1 MTSSLQLSLL
11 GGVTLLHNGAPLTS
25 LKSRKALALFLYLA
39 CTGHA
44 HPREALADLLWE
56 ATSTTQ
62 SLSNLRTILSRL
74 PAPLTGSL
82 LIERDAIAID
92 PTSALV
98 VDAGELERALAA
110 APSLLSRESAVQL
123 TLALEKYQGDFL
135 AGFQLNDAPRFEEW
149 MVVERE
155 RLRMRVLAGYQRLTD
170 YYLETGAYE
179 RGIQTAAQLL
189 RLDPTDETGHGHLMR
204 MLAYSGQRTAALT
217 QFETCREI
225 LQSEFGVEPDA
236 ELQTLFTQIREGQ
249 LQPPARAAD
258 AAHEPPLH
266 NLPAALLPLIG
277 RDLELAQLQR
287 QMLAPATRLI
297 TILGEGGIGKTRLVL
312 AFAQTMADAPDST
325 RNAGAIPPFPDGV
338 WWTALAGVTAGPHAP
353 VENVLAT
360 AIAEALHISFLDE
373 RETPASQLMRYL
385 CPKTLLLVLDN
396 FDELTAGVAFVV
408 QLLEQAPG
416 LRLLITSRTPL
427 NCQAEQRLRLGG
439 LPTPPPDAAAALA
452 TPSEQLF
459 VERLQ
464 RKTPSG
470 TPLGAPDAATLT
482 AVAQLCRQ
490 VHGHPLALELAAHW
504 GAHFSVA
511 EMVSALQQADLS
523 LLNTD
528 ERDVPARHRSIE
540 VVFDTSWRLLAPT
553 TQHVLA
559 KLAVFHGS
567 FGRQAAQII
576 AEARLTD
583 LVQLVDHSLLG
594 QPAPGRY
601 ELHGLLRQF
610 AAHKLSVVTAAA
622 TSELYAAQYRHA
634 AYYLHLMA
642 EGAHA
647 VYQED
652 APEVLRAMQPR
663 MDNVRAAW
671 RWAIEAAEL
680 TALPALLMPAWLG
693 LRNYYHVRNLFQ
705 EGQERF
711 HWAVNQIVSRAGA
724 STTILGLLAK
734 LQAAEAFFLNL
745 QHRPLPALV
754 AAQQAVRWAE
764 AGADEDALTLA
775 TLEWGISLS
784 LQRQNAAALQ
794 QLQAAV
800 ALAAHTNQPHVAA
813 RALHHSYR
821 NFIGT
826 GNANQA
832 RSALEQALVHYRNL
846 QYRLAEGFILQSLG
860 YIDQEQFHYSA
871 AVAHLKE
878 AQAIYLSVNDK
889 PRVASFLPDLGWVYE
904 CQGEYMRAHQQYA
917 AAEEW
922 AARIHDP
929 RYATELEQ
937 RRGLLAWR
945 LGDATAAW
953 AFCGRAQ
960 TRCKEIGYDRGL
972 MRAWNLRGLLH
983 QRQADYA
990 AALPWHDKAL
1000 ALETQQGHWVE
1011 RSEILLCKGRACCGL
1026 RQWEAAAVAFQQAVT
1041 IAQQTENLV
1050 LIIEAS
1056 AGLAQAA
1063 LAQQQLDRALAL
1075 VEELLP
1081 TLSQNPLHGAFE
1093 PALVYLTC
1101 FQILQ
1106 AHQDDRAATVLNQ
1119 GYHLLTQQA
1128 ATLDDPALRHS
1139 FLDNAPAN
1147 RALLVAYHAH
1157 PEGAH
1162 SPLHS

>member
-1 MTSSLQLSLL
+1 MT
-11 GGVTLLHNGAPLTS
+11 A

-44 HPREALADLLWE
+44 HPREVLADLLWE
-56 ATSTTQ
+56 AASTTQ

-74 PAPLTGSL
+74 PAPLASHL
-82 LIERDAIAID
+82 LIERDTIAVD
-92 PTSALV
+92 PTSALF
-98 VDAGELERALAA
+98 VDADELVRALAA
-110 APSLLSRESAVQL
+110 APSLLSHESAAQL
-123 TLALEKYQGDFL
+123 GLALESYEGDFL

-155 RLRMRVLAGYQRLTD
+155 RLRMMALAGYQRLTD

-179 RGIQTAAQLL
+179 SGIQIAAQLL
-189 RLDPTDETGHGHLMR
+189 HLDPTDETGHGHLMR
-204 MLAYSGQRTAALT
+204 MLAYSGQRTAALA

-225 LQSEFGVEPDA
+225 LQSEFGVEPNA
-236 ELQTLFTQIREGQ
+236 ELQTLVTQIRDGQ
-249 LQPPARAAD
+249 LQPPARASAD
-258 AAHEPPLH
+258 AHEAPLH

-277 RDLELAQLQR
+277 RDSELAQLQR

-297 TILGEGGIGKTRLVL
+297 TILGEGGIGKTRLAL
-312 AFAQTMADAPDST
+312 AFAQAMVDAPASPHS
-325 RNAGAIPPFPDGV
+325 ASAIPPFPDGV
-338 WWTALAGVTAGPHAP
+338 WWTALASVTAGPHAS

-373 RETPASQLMRYL
+373 RATPAGQLVRYL
-385 CPKTLLLVLDN
+385 RPKTLLLVLDN

-459 VERLQ
+459 VECLH
-464 RKTPSG
+464 RKTPNG
-470 TPLGAPDAATLT
+470 TRDVATLT

-528 ERDVPARHRSIE
+528 ERDVPERHRSIE
-540 VVFDTSWRLLAPT
+540 VVFDTSWRLLAPN

-610 AAHKLSVVTAAA
+610 AAHKLSVVTAA
-622 TSELYAAQYRHA
+622 TRELYTAQYRHA

-642 EGAHA
+642 ESAHA
-647 VYQED
+647 IYQVD

-671 RWAIEAAEL
+671 RWAMEAAEL
-680 TALPALLMPAWLG
+680 TALPVLLMPAWLG

-711 HWAVNQIVSRAGA
+711 HWAVNQIASRAGA
-724 STTILGLLAK
+724 STAMLGLLAK

-745 QHRPLPALV
+745 QHRPLPALA

-764 AGADEDALTLA
+764 AGADEDALALA
-775 TLEWGISLS
+775 TLEWGISFS
-784 LQRQNAAALQ
+784 LQRQNGAALP

-800 ALAAHTNQPHVAA
+800 ALAARTNQPHVAA

-826 GNANQA
+826 GNAHQA
-832 RSALEQALVHYRNL
+832 RAALEQARVHYRNL

-878 AQAIYLSVNDK
+878 AQAIYLSVNDE
-889 PRVASFLPDLGWVYE
+889 PRVASFLSDLGWVYE
-904 CQGEYMRAHQQYA
+904 CQGEYTRARQQYA
-917 AAEEW
+917 AAEDW

-929 RYATELEQ
+929 RYAAELEQ

-945 LGDATAAW
+945 LGDETAAW

-960 TRCKEIGYDRGL
+960 TRCEEIGYDRGL
-972 MRAWNLRGLLH
+972 MRTWNLRGLLH

-1000 ALETQQGHWVE
+1000 ALETRQGHWVE
-1011 RSEILLCKGRACCGL
+1011 RSEILLCKGGACCGL
-1026 RQWEAAAVAFQQAVT
+1026 QQWEAATAAFQQAIT

-1050 LIIEAS
+1050 LIIEAT
-1056 AGLAQAA
+1056 AGLAQIA

-1081 TLSQNPLHGAFE
+1081 ALSQNPLHGAFE

-1101 FQILQ
+1101 SQILQ
-1106 AHQDDRAATVLNQ
+1106 AHQDDRAAVVLTK

-1128 ATLDDPALRHS
+1128 AILDDPALRHS
-1139 FLDNAPAN
+1139 FLDNVPAN
-1147 RALLVAYHAH
+1147 RALLAAYHAH
-1157 PEGAH
+1157 IME
-1162 SPLHS
+1162 